1 MKSNQITKSLAFSGK
16 KKITT
21 SNYPLDQTF
30 VLHFIK
36 KTHIYYLECREREKE
51 RR

>member
-1 MKSNQITKSLAFSGK
+1 MKSNQIAKSLAFSGKKK

-21 SNYPLDQTF
+21 SNYPLNQTF

-36 KTHIYYLECREREKE
+36 KTHIY
-51 RR
+51 